1 MTNDISQMSW
11 TRYVD
16 DGAKCDSY
24 SRGNKSVG
32 MHKRS
37 EIPNI

>member
-1 MTNDISQMSW
+1 MTNDISQMSQ

-24 SRGNKSVG
+24 SGGNKSVG
-32 MHKRS
+32 LDKRS
-37 EIPNI
+37 KIHNI